1 MKKRQKMITETY
13 NIFDELADLL
23 ASMDP
28 IKVLAFHTSAAAQK
42 RLEQLLTINKEGA
55 LTQDETLELERFMT
69 VEHIVRVA
77 KARAR
82 QQLAAI

>member
-1 MKKRQKMITETY
+1 MITETY
-13 NIFDELADLL
+13 NIFDELAALL

-28 IKVLAFHTSAAAQK
+28 IKVMAFRTSPAAQE
-42 RLEQLLTINKEGA
+42 RLEQLLSKNKEGA

>member
-1 MKKRQKMITETY
+1 MVAETY
-13 NIFDELADLL
+13 NIFDELAGLL

-28 IKVLAFHTSAAAQK
+28 TKVLAFRTSPTAQK
-42 RLEQLLTINKEGA
+42 RLEQLLDKNKEGL
-55 LTQDETLELERFMT
+55 LTAEETQELERFMT

-82 QQLAAI
+82 QQMSAL

>member
-1 MKKRQKMITETY
+1 MLQMVTETY
-13 NIFDELADLL
+13 NIFEELAELL

-28 IKVLAFHTSAAAQK
+28 LKVLAFHTSPAAQK
-42 RLEQLLTINKEGA
+42 RLERLLAKNKEGA
-55 LTQDETLELERFMT
+55 LTADETDELERFMT

-82 QQLAAI
+82 QQLAT

>member
-1 MKKRQKMITETY
+1 MITETY
-13 NIFDELADLL
+13 NIFDELAGLL

-28 IKVLAFHTSAAAQK
+28 IKVLAFHTSPTAQK
-42 RLEQLLTINKEGA
+42 RLERLLEKNKEGA
-55 LTQDETLELERFMT
+55 LTVEETLELERFMT

-82 QQLAAI
+82 QQMSAS